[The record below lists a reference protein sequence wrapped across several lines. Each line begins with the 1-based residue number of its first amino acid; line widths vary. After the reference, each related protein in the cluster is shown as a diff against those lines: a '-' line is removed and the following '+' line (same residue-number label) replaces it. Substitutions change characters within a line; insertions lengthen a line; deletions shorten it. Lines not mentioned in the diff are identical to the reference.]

1 MKILRLFA
9 CVAVLAALSASLLAQ
24 QPQTGYHTVACF
36 KVKAENAADYRKF
49 AADEQHKLAQ
59 GRVDDGEI
67 TTWYLL
73 RAVLPQGSS
82 SECDYIVVAMFPGT
96 PHLLGPENTAAA
108 LKKSG
113 LSISADDYIKHRNA
127 LTSLVSVAVFQN
139 QLFVGTAKK
148 GDYFLVN
155 YMKVHGSVRDWVA
168 YEKKVW
174 LPLAEALDTDGRTD
188 AWSLNVRVLPR
199 GADLPYDAVT
209 VDVYPSLDAVFK
221 DDPQFVERFKKVH
234 PDMELGTTFEQIE
247 KLRTIQST
255 SAFVL
260 EDMITVAK

>member
-1 MKILRLFA
+1 VRIPRLFA
-9 CVAVLAALSASLLAQ
+9 CVAILAAFSASLIAQ

-36 KVKAENAADYRKF
+36 KVKPENAAEFRKF
-49 AADEQHKLAQ
+49 AVDEAHKLAQ

-82 SECDYIVVAMFPGT
+82 SECDYISVAMFPGT
-96 PHLLGPENTAAA
+96 PHLLGPDNTAAA

-113 LSISADDYIKHRNA
+113 LSISPEDYTKHRNA
-127 LTSLVSVAVFQN
+127 VSTLVSVAVFQN

-155 YMKVHGSVRDWVA
+155 YMKVPGSIDEWVA

-174 LPLAEALDTDGRTD
+174 QPIAESLTKDGVTDG
-188 AWSLNVRVLPR
+188 WSLNVQVLPR
-199 GADLPYDAVT
+199 GSDLPYQAVT
-209 VDVYPSLDAVFK
+209 VDVFSSWDAIYTGFAQLG
-221 DDPQFVERFKKVH
+221 DRFKKVH
-234 PDMELGTTFEQIE
+234 PDMELGTTFEQFE
-247 KLRTIQST
+247 KLRTILST
-255 SAFVL
+255 KTFVL
-260 EDMITVAK
+260 EDMISAAK